1 MSAGEIRPPRVTAVA
16 STTIR
21 AAPPT
26 ARLPRWTRC
35 QSLHMPSSALY
46 WHMGDMTIRLR
57 KVTPRRVSGVRRAG
71 ERAGRSLMPACY
83 RRARVGGG
91 YGGPALRGRAAAHG
105 TWGADEGRS

>member
-35 QSLHMPSSALY
+35 QSLHIPSSALY

-57 KVTPRRVSGVRRAG
+57 RVTPRRVNGVRRVG
-71 ERAGRSLMPACY
+71 EPVGRSLMPACY
-83 RRARVGGG
+83 RRALEDREAGA
-91 YGGPALRGRAAAHG
+91 ALAGRPLGRGEARPC
-105 TWGADEGRS
+105 